1 MRPIKLTLSAFG
13 PYAGE
18 AYIDFSRLGEKG
30 IYLITGDTGAGKT
43 TIFDALIYALY
54 GEASGSVRETAMF
67 RSKYADAQTATFV
80 ELVFKYNNNE
90 YKIRR
95 NPEYERPAK
104 RGSKT
109 VTAQPKAEMEL
120 PDGTVKTGVKEVTQS
135 VEDLIGLDRT
145 QFTQIAMIAQGD
157 FLRLLLSSTKER
169 SDIFRKIFNTGLY
182 QLLQEKIKKTAD
194 ETAKRL
200 EYINRDIERDK
211 KNIQLPDDVCLSDT
225 PLLLAEFI
233 EKAQEYVSMDK
244 DKAKTVG
251 DLIAENDRQLAQNN
265 LCIGSAISIDKI
277 RSEIV
282 ICKKNINENIPIAEK
297 LRNEYEKTKQKYD
310 AEYAVT
316 IEKAISIKNKLSAY
330 DELEQ
335 ILVRENAYK
344 VKQLELSKQE
354 ADIADRVKL
363 LSTQISEA
371 KKRQL
376 ALENVLVEQEKYR
389 KSIDDLTT
397 KNDSLQELQR
407 RMTECNRLF
416 SNYRAACTEY
426 VKQQTEQQK
435 IHNICDKMENAYL
448 NEQAGILADS
458 LQDGRPCPVCG
469 SETHPHPAIPLQ
481 SAPTKQEV
489 DAWKK
494 KRQDIDAKVN
504 ELSSKA
510 GNLKGQFNSLETE
523 IINRAGVLLDFND
536 KKEIKAKAEDA
547 ARQLAA
553 EKKEL
558 QQQLDKIKQDIA
570 VKEKLDQE
578 IPALENQYNTSLDEQ
593 KNCQQQLAVNMTE
606 LSSLAADKTVK
617 TAQLAYRDRQQA
629 IQAIKQQE
637 AYAGLLQKNMNKAQ
651 QELADKDNLLGQEK
665 AKLAALSKQDD
676 ESKSADIAG
685 LKAQQQLLVDNK
697 QKLAKQQQELNIRI
711 INNEKSL
718 NDIDK
723 QKNVY
728 EELSGEFVWQHD
740 LSQTVNGMQTGKDKV
755 TLETYIQMK
764 YFDRIIARAN
774 TRFMI
779 MSAGQYELKRRL
791 SAENLRSQS
800 GLELDV
806 IDHYNGSER
815 SIRTLSGGESF
826 EASLSL
832 ALGLSDEIQSSAG
845 GIRLD
850 TMFVDEGFGSLD
862 EEALEHA
869 ISVLN
874 SLTEGNKLVGI
885 ISHVGELKQRIDKQ
899 IIVTKAP
906 HGGSSI
912 ELVC

>member
-18 AYIDFSRLGEKG
+18 VYIDFGRLGEKG

-67 RSKYADAQTATFV
+67 RSKYAEDKTATFV

-104 RGSKT
+104 RGSKI
-109 VTAQPKAEMEL
+109 VTEQPSAEMEL

-135 VEDLIGLDRT
+135 VEALIGLDRT

-200 EYINRDIERDK
+200 EYINRDIEHDK
-211 KNIQLPDDVCLSDT
+211 KNIQFADDVYLPDT

-233 EKAQEYVSMDK
+233 EKARECVGRDK
-244 DKAKTVG
+244 DKAKTIG
-251 DLIAENDRQLAQNN
+251 DSIADNDRQLAQNN
-265 LCIGSAISIDKI
+265 LQIGAAISIDKI
-277 RSEIV
+277 RREIA
-282 ICKKNINENIPIAEK
+282 ICKKNIHENVPIAEK
-297 LRNEYEKTKQKYD
+297 LRSEYEKAKQKYD
-310 AEYAVT
+310 AEYAAAV
-316 IEKAISIKNKLSAY
+316 EKAISIKNKLSAY

-335 ILVRENAYK
+335 ILVKENAYK
-344 VKQLELSKQE
+344 IKQLNLSKQE
-354 ADIADRVKL
+354 EAAADRIKQL
-363 LSTQISEA
+363 DIRISEA

-376 ALENVLVEQEKYR
+376 ALANVLVEQEKYR
-389 KSIDDLTT
+389 KSIDVLVSR
-397 KNDSLQELQR
+397 NDSLQELQL
-407 RMTECNRLF
+407 RMTECNKLF

-426 VKQQTEQQK
+426 VKQQAEQQT
-435 IHNICDKMENAYL
+435 IHHMCDKTESAYL
-448 NEQAGILADS
+448 NEQAGILAAS
-458 LQDGRPCPVCG
+458 LQLGRPCPVCG
-469 SETHPHPAIPLQ
+469 SETHPHPAVLLQ
-481 SAPTKQEV
+481 DAPTKIDV

-494 KRQDIDAKVN
+494 KRQDIDARVN

-510 GNLKGQFNSLETE
+510 GNLKGQFNSLEAE
-523 IINRAGVLLDFND
+523 IMSRAGILLDCNN
-536 KKEIKAKAEDA
+536 KKEIKVKADA
-547 ARQLAA
+547 AVKQMAA

-558 QQQLDKIKQDIA
+558 QQKLDKIKQDIA
-570 VKEKLDQE
+570 VKESLDQK
-578 IPALENQYNTSLDEQ
+578 IPEMEKQHDTCLDEQ
-593 KNCQQQLAVNMTE
+593 KKCQQQLAVNTTE
-606 LSSLAADKTVK
+606 MNNLADDKTVK
-617 TAQLAYRDRQQA
+617 TDQLAYKDRQQA
-629 IQAIKQQE
+629 VQAVKQQE
-637 AYAGLLQKNMNKAQ
+637 SYAAVLQKNMNDAQ
-651 QELADKDNLLGQEK
+651 QELADRDNFLGQEK

-676 ESKSADIAG
+676 ESKSADIAK
-685 LKAQQQLLVDNK
+685 LKAQQQSLMDNK
-697 QKLAKQQQELNIRI
+697 QKLVKQQQILDIRI
-711 INNEKSL
+711 VNNEKAL
-718 NDIDK
+718 KDIDK
-723 QKNVY
+723 QKAVY
-728 EELSGEFVWQHD
+728 EELSEEFVWQHD

-764 YFDRIIARAN
+764 YFDRIITRAN

-899 IIVTKAP
+899 IVVAKAP

-912 ELVC
+912 EIVC